1 MKPRQRTKIATLTF
15 KREELLY
22 DIGSYAYVEGDVM
35 RTDDDHSRHQVIDIT
50 QDGNVDLVTRTLNLV
65 HSECVEMMYP
75 YTKLP
80 CEEEESRDDQL
91 QDASEY
97 TIRLLVPNDFSKTTV
112 TLLSNLVHEYMI
124 CRVLAD
130 WMKLTNPQSTA
141 DWQGK
146 SEKLSD
152 KIRCYLN
159 ARCGRVRRTL
169 TPF

>member
-75 YTKLP
+75 YTKIP
-80 CEEEESRDDQL
+80 CEKEESRDDQL

-97 TIRLLVPNDFSKTTV
+97 TIRLLVPDDFSKTTV
-112 TLLSNLVHEYMI
+112 TLLSNLVHEYMV

-146 SEKLSD
+146 SEELSN
-152 KIRCYLN
+152 KIRCCLN